1 MAETAVK
8 DTPETKEEKP
18 VKAAGGTYVCVRK
31 CYWNGMIYNVG
42 DKVEYKAGMP
52 EHFEKA

>member
-52 EHFEKA
+52 EHFKKA